1 VTNLKTKG
9 INNAAAVLGGFE
21 AMKNAGFEVV
31 KGSNPDGSGGD

>member
-21 AMKNAGFEVV
+21 ALKQAGFEVV
-31 KGSNPDGSGGD
+31 TGTTPDGN

>member
-21 AMKNAGFEVV
+21 ALKSAGFEVV
-31 KGSNPDGSGGD
+31 KGSEPNGSGQ

>member
-21 AMKNAGFEVV
+21 ALKNAGFEVV
-31 KGSNPDGSGGD
+31 KGADPNGGGEH